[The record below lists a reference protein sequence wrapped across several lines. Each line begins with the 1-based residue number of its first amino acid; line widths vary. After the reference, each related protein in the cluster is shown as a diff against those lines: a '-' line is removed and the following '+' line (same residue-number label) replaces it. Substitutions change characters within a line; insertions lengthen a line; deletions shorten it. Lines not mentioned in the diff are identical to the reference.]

1 MTIKPPWEDHP
12 GLGPVTSTCCVF
24 VLDPSVGVG
33 ALLSLLLTDSS
44 DLLLVSVIEAFSVF
58 VVVDDDD
65 DDDDGDVVVVVGAV
79 SCLISVFS
87 VIVHTS
93 SLVTSVICVGIGKG

>member
-1 MTIKPPWEDHP
+1 M
-12 GLGPVTSTCCVF
+12 
-24 VLDPSVGVG
+24 LDPSVGVG

-58 VVVDDDD
+58 VVVDDDDD